1 MSFKAQDDR
10 SHLFLM
16 RLRAKGAGKVDDL
29 DEVYPRV
36 PPAKREGLGPWF
48 GTVQRVVSGETYDF
62 CGWAELIE
70 CLGAMLDDQQVGNAT
85 DGDST
90 SGEEK

>member
-10 SHLFLM
+10 SYLFLM
-16 RLRAKGAGKVDDL
+16 RLCAKGVGKLDDL
-29 DEVYPRV
+29 NGGYP
-36 PPAKREGLGPWF
+36 PGPWV

-70 CLGAMLDDQQVGNAT
+70 CLGAMLDDQQAGSAT

-90 SGEEK
+90 SGDEK